1 MSHHVQSHCYYVSLA
16 LLSTL
21 SIMARGGT
29 FGLTSNGRGRG
40 GRGGRARSRGGTYF
54 RGGRGRGR
62 GGRGGASNGNA
73 PGEGPAPQ
81 RENDGTQL
89 AERFEQVR
97 LSDEIDEKFGF
108 ARLQE
113 GGRREGWLIN
123 MHPTLLKDPEHPGG
137 KAAVDFYFI
146 QDDGGSFKCTMQYEP
161 YFHIACKVGV

>member
-1 MSHHVQSHCYYVSLA
+1 
-16 LLSTL
+16 
-21 SIMARGGT
+21 MARGRT
-29 FGLTSNGRGRG
+29 FGLRG
-40 GRGGRARSRGGTYF
+40 GRGGRAGYRGSANF

-62 GGRGGASNGNA
+62 GGRGGTSNGNA
-73 PGEGPAPQ
+73 PGEGPGPQ
-81 RENDGTQL
+81 REDDGTQL

-97 LSDEIDEKFGF
+97 LSDEIDEKLGF

-123 MHPTLLKDPEHPGG
+123 MHPTLVKDPEYPGG

-161 YFHIACKVGV
+161 YFHIACKVRVFDVPFFMSVLTHGDFRVARRRALRNGS